1 MPWLIIASFLFL
13 SSQLANP
20 SCCACLPKE
29 VQLTDVVSYQLARPD
44 MQRRKQ
50 AITVAEELARLKAHC
65 KKGKL
70 VDGSRRQIYFFR
82 LVGCW
87 GNPPENYQE
96 ILQQQNRE
104 LMKLKKR
111 YTVIEMTCNR
121 SPALISTDNTRN
133 KQLEA
138 YHPIRF
144 R

>member
-1 MPWLIIASFLFL
+1 MPLLIIASLLLL
-13 SSQLANP
+13 SNPLANS

-29 VQLTDVVSYQLARPD
+29 VQLTNVVSYQQAKPG

-50 AITVAEELARLKAHC
+50 AITVADELARLKAHC

-70 VDGSRRQIYFFR
+70 VDGSHRQIYFFR

-87 GNPPENYQE
+87 GNPPENYEE

-111 YTVIEMTCNR
+111 YTVIEMTCNH
-121 SPALISTDNTRN
+121 SPELISKNNIMN
-133 KQLEA
+133 KQSNEML
-138 YHPIRF
+138 R
-144 R
+144 

>member
-1 MPWLIIASFLFL
+1 MPLLIIASLLFL
-13 SSQLANP
+13 SYPLANP

-29 VQLTDVVSYQLARPD
+29 VQPTDVVSYRLPGPD

-50 AITVAEELARLKAHC
+50 AITVAQELTRLKAHC

-70 VDGSRRQIYFFR
+70 VDGSQRQIYFFR

-87 GNPPENYQE
+87 GNPPENYEE

-111 YTVIEMTCNR
+111 YTVIEMTCNH
-121 SPALISTDNTRN
+121 SPELISKTI
-133 KQLEA
+133 L
-138 YHPIRF
+138 
-144 R
+144 